1 MEFERQVQERYG
13 TKRSIVLAARR
24 HGPVL
29 ILQLVCRPQG
39 LGFSGQKMRVLSI
52 AILALSILTSGALAA
67 DEAGQMSASDI
78 GQWLRIVQ
86 DKPGMTPATDIPAD
100 FQGDDSCRWAN
111 DNECDDPR
119 YGTGACEIN
128 TDHSDCWRILTDAE
142 DDSCQ
147 WANDGECDEP
157 SLGTGACVQGT
168 DRTDCADVAFLR
180 FQTDSCATAF
190 DDICQEE
197 ALGGDGSCAPRTD
210 RADCLG
216 RERPMTLQ
224 GHHFGND
231 DRVSLNTSI
240 FPWAVVGQI
249 TMDQGGACTAT
260 LIGPD
265 ILVTAA
271 HCILH
276 EGRIDARGEFETGT
290 MLDGDTPTSQII
302 DYYLP
307 PEQTRSGTSTAGD
320 SGPHDWALL
329 RINDRLGDQLGWVGI
344 ASYEADIWR
353 DGQAPSLETVG
364 LFQLAAQAVA
374 IDDAAPEQDADEAPA
389 FAGTGWV
396 QANLPLVLMGAG
408 LLIFVIGIAVGNKAV
423 RIILGL
429 SGLAMLIS
437 GGYLFLM
444 RPAAASSTDIG
455 TLHEAT
461 GNGGKTPPA
470 AAIPAVL
477 PAPLQAYGEAILYQA
492 GYSYDTGDNL
502 SGNIGCVVET
512 VYENNTMAH
521 QCDTV
526 QGDSGS
532 PLFVERDRQFYV
544 IATDSR
550 YGESEAGP
558 TRNIAT
564 RSDAWVPFY
573 EAFAAGEIGEGSPR
587 PRGPGKPG
595 EGQDPDAPVIG
606 KAEDQ

>member
-1 MEFERQVQERYG
+1 
-13 TKRSIVLAARR
+13 
-24 HGPVL
+24 
-29 ILQLVCRPQG
+29 
-39 LGFSGQKMRVLSI
+39 MRVFSAI
-52 AILALSILTSGALAA
+52 ILALSILTPGALAIE
-67 DEAGQMSASDI
+67 DEGPLSARDI

-86 DKPGMTPATDIPAD
+86 DKPGMTSATDIPED

-128 TDHSDCWRILTDAE
+128 TDHSDCWRILTGAE

-168 DRTDCADVAFLR
+168 DQTDCADVAFLR
-180 FQTDSCATAF
+180 FQTDSCTTAF
-190 DDICQEE
+190 DGICQEE
-197 ALGGDGSCAPRTD
+197 ALGGDGSCEPRTD

-231 DRVSLNTSI
+231 DRMSMDTSV
-240 FPWAVVGQI
+240 FPWAVIGQI
-249 TMDQGGACTAT
+249 RMDQGGACTAT

-265 ILVTAA
+265 ILITAA

-276 EGRIDARGEFETGT
+276 DGRIDARGEFETGA
-290 MLDGDTPTSQII
+290 MLAGDTPTSQII

-329 RINDRLGDQLGWVGI
+329 RINDRLGDQLGWIGI

-353 DGQAPSLETVG
+353 VGQAPTLETVG
-364 LFQLAAQAVA
+364 LFQVAAQAVA
-374 IDDAAPEQDADEAPA
+374 DADDVASEQDAAETPA
-389 FAGTGWV
+389 FATTGWV
-396 QANLPLVLMGAG
+396 QANFPLVLMGAG
-408 LLIFVIGIAVGNKAV
+408 LLIFVIGMAVGNKAV
-423 RIILGL
+423 RVILALLGL
-429 SGLAMLIS
+429 ATLIA
-437 GGYLFLM
+437 GAYLFLNGSDETNSTD
-444 RPAAASSTDIG
+444 PAAVEDAAAND
-455 TLHEAT
+455 
-461 GNGGKTPPA
+461 GKTPPA
-470 AAIPAVL
+470 AAEPEAL
-477 PAPLQAYGEAILYQA
+477 PAPLQAYSEAILYQA

-532 PLFVERDRQFYV
+532 PLFTERDGQFYI

-564 RSDAWVPFY
+564 RSDAWVPLY
-573 EAFAAGEIGEGSPR
+573 EAFASGEIGEGSPR

-595 EGQDPDAPVIG
+595 EGQDPDAPVTG
-606 KAEDQ
+606 KAEDR

>member
-1 MEFERQVQERYG
+1 
-13 TKRSIVLAARR
+13 
-24 HGPVL
+24 
-29 ILQLVCRPQG
+29 
-39 LGFSGQKMRVLSI
+39 MRLLSI
-52 AILALSILTSGALAA
+52 IILAMAVLTPGAAA
-67 DEAGQMSASDI
+67 FEDPDQMSSRDI
-78 GQWLRIVQ
+78 SQWLRIVQ
-86 DKPGMTPATDIPAD
+86 GKPGMSSATDVPVD
-100 FQGDDSCRWAN
+100 FRGDDSCRWAN

-157 SLGTGACVQGT
+157 NLGTGACVQGT
-168 DRTDCADVAFLR
+168 DQTDCVDVAFLR
-180 FQTDSCATAF
+180 FQTDSCVTAF
-190 DDICQEE
+190 DGVCQEE
-197 ALGGDGSCAPRTD
+197 TLGGDGSCEPRTD

-216 RERPMTLQ
+216 RERPMTLT

-231 DRVSLNTSI
+231 DRIFMDTAM
-240 FPWAVVGQI
+240 FPWAVIGQI

-265 ILVTAA
+265 ILITAA

-276 EGRIDARGEFETGT
+276 DGRIDARGEFETAA
-290 MLDGDTPTSQII
+290 MLEGDMPTSQII

-307 PEQTRSGTSTAGD
+307 PEQTQGDTSTAGD

-344 ASYEADIWR
+344 GSFEADIWR
-353 DGQAPSLETVG
+353 DGQVPAPETIS
-364 LFQLAAQAVA
+364 LFQVSQPAMSDVEPAGESELPTDASTQTQAASIV
-374 IDDAAPEQDADEAPA
+374 EQVE
-389 FAGTGWV
+389 
-396 QANLPLVLMGAG
+396 ANLPLILIAGG
-408 LLIFVIGIAVGNKAV
+408 LLILVIGFALAKGPA
-423 RIILGL
+423 RILLILIGLGL
-429 SGLAMLIS
+429 LIG
-437 GGYLFLM
+437 GGYLFQQQA
-444 RPAAASSTDIG
+444 PAQSST
-455 TLHEAT
+455 AT
-461 GNGGKTPPA
+461 TNSDEIDSPDETASDETVSADDEVSASGKAPPSS
-470 AAIPAVL
+470 PVEEPL
-477 PAPLQAYGEAILYQA
+477 PSGLQAYADAVLYQA

-502 SGNIGCVVET
+502 SGNLACVVET

-532 PLFVERDRQFYV
+532 PFFVETNGQFYV

-550 YGESEAGP
+550 YGESPEGP

-573 EAFAAGEIGEGSPR
+573 EAFASGEIGEGSPR
-587 PRGPGKPG
+587 PRGPGKPDG
-595 EGQDPDAPVIG
+595 QQDPDAPTTG
-606 KAEDQ
+606 KMIRK

>member
-1 MEFERQVQERYG
+1 M
-13 TKRSIVLAARR
+13 
-24 HGPVL
+24 
-29 ILQLVCRPQG
+29 
-39 LGFSGQKMRVLSI
+39 MRVFSVV
-52 AILALSILTSGALAA
+52 ILALSILTPGALAVDDA
-67 DEAGQMSASDI
+67 DQMSASEI

-86 DKPGMTPATDIPAD
+86 GKPGMTPATDIPDD

-128 TDHSDCWRILTDAE
+128 TDHSDCWRILTGAE

-168 DRTDCADVAFLR
+168 DRTDCADVSFLR

-190 DDICQEE
+190 DGICQEE
-197 ALGGDGSCAPRTD
+197 ALGGDGSCEPRTD

-231 DRVSLNTSI
+231 DRMSMNTAV
-240 FPWAVVGQI
+240 FPWVVVGQI

-265 ILVTAA
+265 ILITAA

-276 EGRIDARGEFETGT
+276 DGRIDARGEFETGA
-290 MLDGDTPTSQII
+290 MLEGETPTSQII

-307 PEQTRSGTSTAGD
+307 PDQTRDGTSTAGD
-320 SGPHDWALL
+320 SGSHDWALL
-329 RINDRLGDQLGWVGI
+329 RINDRLGDQLGWIGI
-344 ASYEADIWR
+344 ASYEADIWQG
-353 DGQAPSLETVG
+353 GQAPSLDTIQ
-364 LFQLAAQAVA
+364 LFQVAAQTFAHNDQA
-374 IDDAAPEQDADEAPA
+374 RSETGSGDTPA
-389 FAGTGWV
+389 TAGWA
-396 QANLPLVLMGAG
+396 QENLPLVLMVAG
-408 LLIFVIGIAVGNKAV
+408 LLVFLIGIAVGNKPV
-423 RIILGL
+423 RIILALLGL
-429 SGLAMLIS
+429 VLVIS
-437 GGYLFLM
+437 GGYLFLK
-444 RPAAASSTDIG
+444 RPMTTGSADTAA
-455 TLHEAT
+455 LPEAVD
-461 GNGGKTPPA
+461 GGGKTPPVV
-470 AAIPAVL
+470 AVEESL
-477 PAPLQAYGEAILYQA
+477 PAPLQAYAESILYQA
-492 GYSYDTGDNL
+492 GYSYDTGENL
-502 SGNIGCVVET
+502 SGNLGCVVET

-532 PLFVERDRQFYV
+532 PLFVERGGQFYV

-550 YGESEAGP
+550 YGESQAGP

-573 EAFAAGEIGEGSPR
+573 EAFASGEIGEGSPR

-595 EGQDPDAPVIG
+595 EGQDPDAPASG